1 MPLTVFCTYCSARKN
16 PAKSPIRAIE
26 RYISKRINSV
36 AEKAK
41 SEHSKF
47 MIFSGKYG
55 LIGPDQ
61 TIPDYNHLLMPKE
74 IETHSSFVAKQIKEK
89 KIEKILFYVGDT
101 VADKNIK
108 TYAECASRACEKAH
122 IDFEIRRTP
131 INE

>member
-1 MPLTVFCTYCSARKN
+1 M
-16 PAKSPIRAIE
+16 
-26 RYISKRINSV
+26 

-89 KIEKILFYVGDT
+89 KI
-101 VADKNIK
+101 
-108 TYAECASRACEKAH
+108 
-122 IDFEIRRTP
+122 
-131 INE
+131 